1 MIIKNGNVYTKNFQF
16 DSLTISTK
24 ENLIYSLDTAPVNP
38 DDTQIYDAS
47 DCYVIPGLTDIHFH
61 GCVGHDFCD
70 GTKEAIHAM
79 AEYELKNGITTI
91 CPATMTLAEFML
103 QSVCSTAAE
112 YVKAPLSDQE
122 AILCGIN
129 MEGPFISLAKKGAQN
144 PAFIK
149 GADPVMF
156 RRLQAAA
163 GGLIKLLAIAPEENN
178 SMAAID
184 SLKDDVVLSIAHTT
198 ADYETTSD
206 AFSRGA
212 SHVTHLYNA
221 MPPFSHRDP
230 GVVGAAFDAS
240 HCNVELITDGI
251 HVSPSMV
258 RATYK
263 LFDDNRVILISDSM
277 MATGMPEGKY
287 SLGGLDVYVK
297 GNKAALEDGT
307 IAGSATN
314 LMDCMRTCVKM
325 GIPLESAIRSAT
337 FNPAKA
343 IGISDQYGSIEPGK
357 VANFVILNKAL
368 SIKNVI
374 LRGKVVI

>member
-1 MIIKNGNVYTKNFQF
+1 MIIKNGNVYTKDFKFN
-16 DSLTISTK
+16 SLTISTK
-24 ENLIYSLDTAPVNP
+24 ENLILSLDQTTDNSAEA
-38 DDTQIYDAS
+38 QIYDAS

-61 GCVGHDFCD
+61 GCVGYDFCD

-163 GGLIKLLAIAPEENN
+163 DGLIKLLAIAPEEEN

-184 SLKDDVVLSIAHTT
+184 SLKNEVVLSIAHTT

-206 AFSRGA
+206 AFLRGA

-230 GVVGAAFDAS
+230 GVVGAAFDAA

-343 IGISDQYGSIEPGK
+343 IGISDLYGSIEPGK
-357 VANFVILNKAL
+357 VANFVILNKDL

-374 LRGKVVI
+374 LRGNVVI

>member
-1 MIIKNGNVYTKNFQF
+1 
-16 DSLTISTK
+16 
-24 ENLIYSLDTAPVNP
+24 
-38 DDTQIYDAS
+38 
-47 DCYVIPGLTDIHFH
+47 
-61 GCVGHDFCD
+61 
-70 GTKEAIHAM
+70 
-79 AEYELKNGITTI
+79 
-91 CPATMTLAEFML
+91 
-103 QSVCSTAAE
+103 
-112 YVKAPLSDQE
+112 
-122 AILCGIN
+122 
-129 MEGPFISLAKKGAQN
+129 
-144 PAFIK
+144 
-149 GADPVMF
+149 
-156 RRLQAAA
+156 
-163 GGLIKLLAIAPEENN
+163 
-178 SMAAID
+178 
-184 SLKDDVVLSIAHTT
+184 
-198 ADYETTSD
+198 
-206 AFSRGA
+206 
-212 SHVTHLYNA
+212 